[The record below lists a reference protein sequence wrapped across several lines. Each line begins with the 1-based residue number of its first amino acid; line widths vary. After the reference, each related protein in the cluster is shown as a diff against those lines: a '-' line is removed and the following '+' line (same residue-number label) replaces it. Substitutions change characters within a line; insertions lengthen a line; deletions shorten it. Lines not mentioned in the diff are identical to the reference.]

1 MSYSCGL
8 EASLAFLNA
17 HCIYLMIM
25 WKTKTNFFCFCI
37 SGLKEA
43 MGASGGQWVYV
54 SDAHVQ
60 MVPESRVLNAQAYL
74 LFYERLLL

>member
-1 MSYSCGL
+1 MTYFPTL
-8 EASLAFLNA
+8 EASLAFWNS
-17 HCIYLMIM
+17 HCICLMM
-25 WKTKTNFFCFCI
+25 LWKTRIIIFFFCI

>member
-17 HCIYLMIM
+17 QCIYLMFM
-25 WKTKTNFFCFCI
+25 WKTKTNCFCFCI

>member
-1 MSYSCGL
+1 MCFESS
-8 EASLAFLNA
+8 F
-17 HCIYLMIM
+17 YLFNDGV
-25 WKTKTNFFCFCI
+25 KDKKHDFFCCCI

-43 MGASGGQWVYV
+43 VGTSSGQWVYV

>member
-1 MSYSCGL
+1 MNYSCGL
-8 EASLAFLNA
+8 EAFLAFRNI
-17 HCIYLMIM
+17 HCICLMM
-25 WKTKTNFFCFCI
+25 SWKTRKNLFCFCI